1 MALSSHR
8 PEAPRFAEIGVA
20 SAFSFLRG
28 ASQPEELVVT
38 AKRLGLEGL
47 GLADRNTVSGV
58 VRAYQAA
65 KEAGLAFAPGARLVF
80 ADETPDIFAYPRDRA
95 GWGRLCRLLSL
106 GNLRAEKG
114 TCLLERGDL
123 LDWGEGLNL
132 ALLAPDWL
140 GSFEPEDADRLE
152 ALRRS
157 LDALSAAFPG
167 HVHLA
172 IAPRHDGFDERRL
185 ARADRLARTC
195 RTPLLATNDAFHHA
209 PARRRLLDVMTAIRE
224 HVPLSEAGHRVAVH
238 AERHLKPAEEMA
250 RLLRAYPEAIE
261 TASRFF
267 SELSF
272 DLKSLKYEYPD
283 EALRLD
289 CTPQEAL
296 RRLAEDGAR
305 WRYPSGVPEAV
316 SKAIE
321 HELSIIRTLEYE
333 PYFLTVHHIV
343 EFARSRG
350 ILCQGRGS
358 AANSLVCYVIGI
370 TEVSPERA
378 GLLFERFISPDRREP
393 PDIDVDFEHERREE
407 VIQYIFDHYGRDNAA
422 IAATVI
428 TYRARSA
435 FREAGKAFGLSEDA
449 VGALSGSVW
458 GYHSSEVGEREAES
472 AGLSTKDPTT
482 AAVLHYASEMAGFP
496 RHLSQHVGGFVI
508 TRGRIDEV
516 VPILHSSMEGR
527 TIIEWDKD
535 DIDELG
541 ILKIDILALGMLSC
555 IRRAFDL
562 LGDHYRRGITLAELS
577 EAQDDPATY
586 KMIQRA
592 DTLGVFQIESRAQMT
607 MLPKL
612 RPDCFYDLVI
622 EVAIVRP
629 GPIQGDMVHPY
640 LRRKMGL
647 EKVTYPKPEL
657 AEVLGRTLGV
667 PLFQEQAM
675 RIAIVAAGFTP
686 GEADRLRRAM
696 ATFRRVGTIHTF
708 QKKMVEGMVERGY
721 ERDFAERC
729 FKQIEGFGEYGFPE
743 SHAASFAL
751 LVYASCWL
759 KCHYPDVFACALL
772 NAQPMGFYAPAQI
785 VRDAREHGV
794 TFRDVSVNHSVF
806 DQSLEPEPFEASKIA
821 PKHKEMRPAIW
832 STHAVRLGF
841 RQVKGLS
848 EAEMAILVEKRGAGY
863 DSVRDLWLRTGLR
876 RATIERLAEADA
888 FACLG
893 LSRRDALWAV
903 RALDPAG
910 AAERL
915 PLFETA
921 AKADLQAEPDARLPP
936 MPMGEEVINDYR
948 FLSLSLKAHPV
959 SFVRAAL
966 AERRVME
973 NRRLE
978 TLRSGSRVTIAGL
991 VLVRQRPGSAKGVI
1005 FVTIEDETG
1014 VANVIVWPKIFE
1026 QNRKIVIGARFVK
1039 VTGRMQEDHGVIHVV
1054 AETLE
1059 DLTHLLAPIAAG
1071 EPLGREG
1078 IAPADHVKSPLR
1090 RPSPP
1095 RAGAMGKADVEAVA
1109 FAAGSLAAALCNA
1122 DEVRRPIDEDA
1133 RVRKALQRHG
1143 RKRNELSA
1151 TILAKDGSP
1160 EDAKSPGFL
1169 DERHPVLGVRSV
1181 LPKGRNF
1188 Q

>member
-1 MALSSHR
+1 MALSPHR

-47 GLADRNTVSGV
+47 GLADRNTVAGV

-140 GSFEPEDADRLE
+140 GSFEPEDADHLE

-224 HVPLSEAGHRVAVH
+224 HVPLSEAGHRLAIH

-435 FREAGKAFGLSEDA
+435 FREVGKAFGLSEDA

-458 GYHSSEVGEREAES
+458 GYHSSEVG

-555 IRRAFDL
+555 LRRAFDL
-562 LGDHYRRGITLAELS
+562 LGDHYGRGITLAELS

-915 PLFETA
+915 PLFESA
-921 AKADLQAEPDARLPP
+921 AKADLQTEPDARLPP

-1026 QNRKIVIGARFVK
+1026 QSRKIVIGARFVK

-1095 RAGAMGKADVEAVA
+1095 RAGGMGKADVEAVA

-1160 EDAKSPGFL
+1160 EDAESPGSL
-1169 DERHPVLGVRSV
+1169 NERHPVLGVRSV